1 MGYAARLISGIELK
15 YAIKTSNYEK
25 SGRCSYLKI
34 SAKIRLSG
42 LA

>member
-1 MGYAARLISGIELK
+1 MGYAARLISGIEIK
-15 YAIKTSNYEK
+15 ITIKTSNYENV
-25 SGRCSYLKI
+25 GDALILKL